1 MHPAFRKLHR
11 TLSPYLFA
19 LVAVSAVTGVAFR
32 AGKKWFGMDG
42 QTGQSVME
50 WHTGEWL
57 GPALSPFYV
66 LLTGAALL
74 FLVVTG
80 AAMLWQRA
88 GKGSTRTWHRVLGG
102 VLLLPLAAT
111 ALTGMLYETGQAWFG
126 ISEETARLL
135 MTIHEGAWL
144 GRGLKV
150 YYSVVL
156 GCGWLALGFFGL
168 ALLRRKSHQTTAAGR
183 AYHAGGRRGN

>member
-1 MHPAFRKLHR
+1 MRFTARQLHR
-11 TLSPYLFA
+11 RLSPLLFA
-19 LVAVSAVTGVAFR
+19 LVAVSAVTGIAYR

-42 QTGQSVME
+42 QTGQAVME

-66 LLTGAALL
+66 LLAGAALL

-80 AAMLWQRA
+80 AMMMRGRA
-88 GKGSTRTWHRVLGG
+88 GKGSLRWWHRALGFA
-102 VLLLPLAAT
+102 LLLPLAAT
-111 ALTGMLYETGQAWFG
+111 AITGVLYKTGLAWFG
-126 ISEETARLL
+126 LPEETADLL

-156 GCGWLALGFFGL
+156 GTGLLALGFTGL
-168 ALLRRKSHQTTAAGR
+168 AMLRRAGR
-183 AYHAGGRRGN
+183 

>member
-1 MHPAFRKLHR
+1 MPPVFRKLHR
-11 TLSPYLFA
+11 KLSPWFFA
-19 LVAVSAVTGVAFR
+19 LVAVSAVTGVVFR

-66 LLTGAALL
+66 LLAGAALL
-74 FLVVTG
+74 FLMVTG
-80 AAMLWQRA
+80 GAMLWQKA
-88 GKGSTRTWHRVLGG
+88 GKGRARTRHRVLGA

-111 ALTGMLYETGQAWFG
+111 TITGVLYKTGQAWFG
-126 ISEETARLL
+126 ISEETADLL

-144 GRGLKV
+144 GRHLKV
-150 YYSVVL
+150 YYSVVI
-156 GCGWLALGFFGL
+156 GCGLLALGFLGL
-168 ALLRRKSHQTTAAGR
+168 ALLLRKR
-183 AYHAGGRRGN
+183 N

>member
-11 TLSPYLFA
+11 KLSPWLFA
-19 LVAVSAVTGVAFR
+19 LVALSAVTGLAYR

-57 GPALSPFYV
+57 GPTLSPFYV
-66 LLTGAALL
+66 LLVGTALL
-74 FLVVTG
+74 FLLVTG
-80 AAMLWQRA
+80 GALLWQRA
-88 GKGSTRTWHRVLGG
+88 GRGKAHIWHRYLGA

-111 ALTGMLYETGQAWFG
+111 ALSGMLYKTGQAWFG
-126 ISEETARLL
+126 ISEETAHLL

-144 GRGLKV
+144 GRDLKV
-150 YYSVVL
+150 YYSVAIGGGL
-156 GCGWLALGFFGL
+156 LALGFLGVAL
-168 ALLRRKSHQTTAAGR
+168 LLRR
-183 AYHAGGRRGN
+183 RR

>member
-1 MHPAFRKLHR
+1 MHPAYRKLHR
-11 TLSPYLFA
+11 KLSPWLFA
-19 LVAVSAVTGVAFR
+19 LVAVSAVTGVVYR

-66 LLTGAALL
+66 LAAGLALL

-80 AAMLWQRA
+80 ATILWQRA
-88 GKGSTRTWHRVLGG
+88 GKGTARRWHRVLGA

-111 ALTGMLYETGQAWFG
+111 AVTGMLYKTGQAWFG

-144 GRGLKV
+144 GRGNKV
-150 YYSVVL
+150 YYSVL
-156 GCGWLALGFFGL
+156 TGCGLLALGFFGL
-168 ALLRRKSHQTTAAGR
+168 AL
-183 AYHAGGRRGN
+183 RRGKKR

>member
-1 MHPAFRKLHR
+1 MHPALRKWHR
-11 TLSPYLFA
+11 KFSPYLFV
-19 LVAVSAVTGVAFR
+19 LVLVSAVTGVVYR

-50 WHTGEWL
+50 VHTGEWL
-57 GPALSPFYV
+57 GPSLSPFYV

-74 FLVVTG
+74 FLIGTG
-80 AAMLWQRA
+80 AVMLWQRA
-88 GKGSTRTWHRVLGG
+88 GQGTARAWHRVLGG

-111 ALTGMLYETGQAWFG
+111 AVTGMLYKTGQAWFG

-156 GCGWLALGFFGL
+156 GCGLLALGCFGL
-168 ALLRRKSHQTTAAGR
+168 ALLCRKRRPATAADPACRGT
-183 AYHAGGRRGN
+183 GRRGN

>member
-11 TLSPYLFA
+11 KLSPWLFA

-42 QTGQSVME
+42 QTGQAVME

-57 GPALSPFYV
+57 GPAWSPFYV
-66 LLTGAALL
+66 LLAGAALL
-74 FLVVTG
+74 FLVITG
-80 AAMLWQRA
+80 GAMLRKKT
-88 GKGSTRTWHRVLGG
+88 GKGTARTWHRVLGV

-111 ALTGMLYETGQAWFG
+111 ALTGILYKTGQAWFG
-126 ISEETARLL
+126 VSEETADLL

-144 GRGLKV
+144 GRHLKV
-150 YYSVVL
+150 YYCVVT
-156 GCGWLALGFFGL
+156 GCGLLVLGFFGL
-168 ALLRRKSHQTTAAGR
+168 ALLRRKKI
-183 AYHAGGRRGN
+183 

>member
-1 MHPAFRKLHR
+1 MRPSLRKLHR
-11 TLSPYLFA
+11 KLSPYLFV
-19 LVAVSAVTGVAFR
+19 LVAVSAVTGVAYR

-66 LLTGAALL
+66 LLTGTALL
-74 FLVVTG
+74 FLVVSG
-80 AAMLWQRA
+80 AVMLWQRA
-88 GKGSTRTWHRVLGG
+88 GRGVARTWHRVLGA

-111 ALTGMLYETGQAWFG
+111 ALTGMLYEAGHSWFG
-126 ISEETARLL
+126 ISEQTADFL

-150 YYSVVL
+150 YYSVVM
-156 GCGWLALGFFGL
+156 GCGLLALGSFGL
-168 ALLRRKSHQTTAAGR
+168 ALLRRKKR
-183 AYHAGGRRGN
+183 